1 MFNDRR
7 KIQLIEEL
15 LKVDNDTTLK
25 QVETVIRK
33 AVIKRKK
40 STPQKITVKKSFHD
54 LVGIMP
60 KKDAEEMNRIIEDG
74 CEQIDQNGWK

>member
-7 KIQLIEEL
+7 KIQLIEDL
-15 LKVDNDTTLK
+15 LKVDNDATLK

-40 STPQKITVKKSFHD
+40 SVPKKSFHD
-54 LVGIMP
+54 LVGIMA
-60 KKDAEEMNRIIEDG
+60 KKDAEEMSRIIEDG
-74 CEQIDQNGWK
+74 CEQIDQNDWK